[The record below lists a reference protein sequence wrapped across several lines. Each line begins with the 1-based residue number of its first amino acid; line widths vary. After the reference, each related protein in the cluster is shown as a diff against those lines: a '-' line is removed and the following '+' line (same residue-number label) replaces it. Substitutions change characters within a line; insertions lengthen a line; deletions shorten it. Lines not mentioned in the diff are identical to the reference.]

1 MEWRGQGL
9 LPKKLN
15 CGLAII
21 DKRREK
27 PNQAE
32 AMHVI
37 GNVKSKLA
45 IIVDD
50 MVDTGGTLMTAANA
64 LLENGAQRV
73 IACASHPVLSG
84 PAVERLTKSNIEKLI
99 VTDTIPLGKEAIEC
113 GKIEVVSVAGLLA
126 QAIENIHNESSVSVL
141 FT

>member
-1 MEWRGQGL
+1 
-9 LPKKLN
+9 
-15 CGLAII
+15 
-21 DKRREK
+21 
-27 PNQAE
+27 
-32 AMHVI
+32 MHVI